1 MSWAANG
8 SSPLLPNSRPFE
20 PEIAMT
26 AINADWTPL
35 FRELHSQRQQ
45 AAMAGWRLPVWLA
58 LPLTEAAQ
66 VISLLWAEIPQHQR
80 VFWLGATV
88 PSEGPNVTLV
98 RQKSQLLGSECDV
111 LVINAFDGLDW
122 DLLAASAG
130 TVKAGGLWLLLTP
143 PEHEWQT
150 WPNPAA
156 KRWLSYPFQQAP
168 SFGNFLRFWH
178 SHNAPNWFHWHQQ
191 GLVRTL
197 QLPAMS
203 LAAAPSATAAVTLD
217 WPYRSPCQQQAVA
230 AIHQVLSGHRR
241 RPLLLTAHRGRGKS
255 AALGIAAAQLQ
266 QQGKTRLVIT
276 ATRPEAAAVALA
288 QATQLWSQ
296 LAKSQSSVQPEV
308 ALTFWPLDRL
318 LAEKPALDLLLID
331 EAAAVPAPQLQALV
345 QHYSRVVLASTEHG
359 YEGTGRSFQLKFQ
372 SFLQQQCPGW
382 RKLVL
387 QQPIRY
393 QAADPLEQL
402 IFQRFLLATPE
413 QPTEQPPLQTQSS
426 AAASSHPE
434 CQYISQ
440 SQLLQQPNLLRA
452 CFALLSLA
460 HYQTDVL
467 DLVALLENPSLQ
479 LFVLQRQQQLLGC
492 AVVSCEG
499 ALPADLCQQIYRG
512 ERRVQGHLLA
522 QSLSFHLACPE
533 LAQLP
538 LARVQRIVICPE
550 LHQQGLGS
558 LLLQQL
564 QQHYQQQGFALLG
577 TSFGATVPLYRFWQ
591 QQGLSLLKV
600 SPQLD
605 ASSAEVSVLMA
616 QTLQPHLQPFIQSLN
631 QQCQAQ
637 LYWQLATS
645 QRQLAPALALL
656 WAQPPSTPLTT
667 SDVQQLQL
675 FACGQRPY
683 AQVEV
688 LLLQWLH
695 QHIQQL
701 PQHEAELWLKLLWQK
716 HSMTELCQ
724 AGVAKGKAALQQ
736 LLQQSFSTWA
746 KQYPTSAQ

>member
-1 MSWAANG
+1 
-8 SSPLLPNSRPFE
+8 
-20 PEIAMT
+20 MT
-26 AINADWTPL
+26 AINADWTPF

-45 AAMAGWRLPVWLA
+45 AAAAGWRLPVWLT
-58 LPLTEAAQ
+58 LSLTEAAQ
-66 VISLLWAEIPQHQR
+66 LFPLLWAEIPQYQR
-80 VFWLGATV
+80 VFWLGATL
-88 PSEGPNVTLV
+88 PSDGPNVTLV

-111 LVINAFDGLDW
+111 LIINAFDGIDW

-150 WPNPAA
+150 SSNPAA
-156 KRWLSYPFQQAP
+156 KRWLSYPDQQAP
-168 SFGNFLRFWH
+168 GFGNFLRFWLQQR
-178 SHNAPNWFHWHQQ
+178 APNWLHWDHQ

-203 LAAAPSATAAVTLD
+203 PVTAPSATAAVTLD
-217 WPYRSPCQQQAVA
+217 GPYRSHCQQQAVA

-276 ATRPEAAAVALA
+276 ATRPEAAAVALS
-288 QATQLWSQ
+288 QAAHLWSQ

-372 SFLQQQCPGW
+372 AFLQQQCPGW

-402 IFQRFLLATPE
+402 IFQRFLLDTAELP
-413 QPTEQPPLQTQSS
+413 PT
-426 AAASSHPE
+426 AAPSNTADPRLLS
-434 CQYISQ
+434 CQYLSQ
-440 SQLLQQPNLLRA
+440 HQLLQQPELLRA
-452 CFALLSLA
+452 CFTLLSLA

-479 LFVLQRQQQLLGC
+479 LFVLQQQQQLLGC

-499 ALPADLCQQIYRG
+499 ALPAELCQQIYRG

-538 LARVQRIVICPE
+538 MARVQRIVIRPE
-550 LHQQGLGS
+550 LQQQGLGS

-616 QTLQPHLQPFIQSLN
+616 QALQPHLHTVIQSLN
-631 QQCQAQ
+631 HQCQSQ
-637 LYWQLATS
+637 LYWQLASS

-656 WAQPPSTPLTT
+656 WAQPPSTPLTPQ
-667 SDVQQLQL
+667 DLQQLQL
-675 FACGQRPY
+675 FGGGQRPY

-701 PQHEAELWLKLLWQK
+701 PQHEAELWLQLLWQK
-716 HSMTELCQ
+716 HSMAALCQ
-724 AGVAKGKAALQQ
+724 AGVAKGKAALAQ
-736 LLQQSFSTWA
+736 LLQQSFSAWLQRELTTHPRHHCHE
-746 KQYPTSAQ
+746 K